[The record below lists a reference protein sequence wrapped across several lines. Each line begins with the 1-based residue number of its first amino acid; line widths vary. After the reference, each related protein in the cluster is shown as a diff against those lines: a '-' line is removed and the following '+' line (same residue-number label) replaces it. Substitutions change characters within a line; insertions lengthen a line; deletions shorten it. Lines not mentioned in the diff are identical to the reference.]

1 MGSALAF
8 QPREKTAD
16 SPPAQRESQ
25 TARSQ
30 VSGHEFTHAASAEKE
45 QPLLPQAVAER
56 SEATFKDI

>member
-45 QPLLPQAVAER
+45 QLLAAAGRRGAQR
-56 SEATFKDI
+56 SDL